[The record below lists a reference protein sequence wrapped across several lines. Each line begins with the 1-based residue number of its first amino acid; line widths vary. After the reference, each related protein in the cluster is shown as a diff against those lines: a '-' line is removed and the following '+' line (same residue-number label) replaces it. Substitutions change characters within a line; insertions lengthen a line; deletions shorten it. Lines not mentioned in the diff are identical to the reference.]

1 MTHPRFLAEK
11 MRPVRLTESHRDLP
25 KRAFGFGFMNGA
37 RIVGSLGMLPSTSCG
52 RIAIRAERI
61 RGQKA
66 PENASEL
73 WIT

>member
-1 MTHPRFLAEK
+1 M
-11 MRPVRLTESHRDLP
+11 
-25 KRAFGFGFMNGA
+25 RAFGFGFMNGA
-37 RIVGSLGMLPSTSCG
+37 RIVRSLGMLPSTSCG